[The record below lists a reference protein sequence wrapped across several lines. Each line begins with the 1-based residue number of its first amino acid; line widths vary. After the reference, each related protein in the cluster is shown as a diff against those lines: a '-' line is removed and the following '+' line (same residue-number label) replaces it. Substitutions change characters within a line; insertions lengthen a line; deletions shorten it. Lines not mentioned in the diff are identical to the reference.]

1 MEETLQLTRKWCK
14 GQPSRRGGITR
25 AEVKAGTGAFEL
37 PFEGRKE
44 SGWSISEE
52 DAGVIKVLRVLGRG
66 PGRWGLVYQGQYS
79 INGHGF
85 E

>member
-1 MEETLQLTRKWCK
+1 MGRII
-14 GQPSRRGGITR
+14 PGI
-25 AEVKAGTGAFEL
+25 GAFEL

-66 PGRWGLVYQGQYS
+66 PGRWGLIYQG
-79 INGHGF
+79 
-85 E
+85 